1 LANAGPK
8 QDNANQGLIPLYHPP
23 IPRARTMPLVSHIK
37 IKKRMTVSQLAE
49 QMEAVKV
56 LGAGRFGKAAR
67 ILSEM
72 YGDRNYTN
80 ILSLAGPLI
89 PGGLR
94 AVIRDL
100 VDGGHVNAIVTTGAN
115 VTHDVLEALGH
126 RHIVGSETADDT
138 KLRKRGLSR
147 IYDLLV
153 TQQAIEALE
162 KTTYRMLNRIPES
175 KRRNLGSYE
184 LLWEFGKQLRDRN
197 SLLHT
202 AQTHGAPIFCPGI
215 FDSMLG
221 LHLWTY
227 SRLHTLFVNPFRD
240 FSKLVDMTYE
250 RKKVG
255 VVILGGGMPKHQ
267 ALIANTYRGGV
278 DAAIQITLD
287 RADGGG
293 FSGAP
298 LEEAISWG
306 KIKTPKKLVTV
317 LGDATVLFPL
327 LTAAALERVGN

>member
-1 LANAGPK
+1 
-8 QDNANQGLIPLYHPP
+8 
-23 IPRARTMPLVSHIK
+23 
-37 IKKRMTVSQLAE
+37 MTVSKLAE
-49 QMEAVKV
+49 QMETVKV
-56 LGAGRFGKAAR
+56 LGMGRFGKAAR
-67 ILSEM
+67 LLGEM
-72 YGDRNYTN
+72 FQDRNYTT
-80 ILSLAGPLI
+80 ILSLAGPLV

-94 AVIRDL
+94 TVIRDL
-100 VDGGHVNAIVTTGAN
+100 VDGGYVNAVVTTGAN

-153 TQQAIEALE
+153 TQESIEALE
-162 KTTYRMLNRIPES
+162 KATYRMLGRIPEV
-175 KRRNLGSYE
+175 KRRNIGSYE
-184 LLWEFGKQLRDRN
+184 LLWEFGRQIRDKS

-202 AQTHGAPIFCPGI
+202 AQKREAPIFCPGI

-227 SRLHTLFVNPFRD
+227 SRLHPLLVNSFKD

-306 KIKTPKKLVTV
+306 KIKSPNKLVTV
-317 LGDATVLFPL
+317 VGDATILFPL
-327 LTAAALERVGN
+327 LTAAALERTRS

>member
-1 LANAGPK
+1 
-8 QDNANQGLIPLYHPP
+8 
-23 IPRARTMPLVSHIK
+23 MPLVSQIK
-37 IKKRMTVSQLAE
+37 VKKRMTVSSIAE
-49 QMEAVKV
+49 RMEAVRV
-56 LGAGRFGKAAR
+56 LGMGRFGKAAR

-72 YGDRNYTN
+72 FQDRNYTI
-80 ILSLAGPLI
+80 ILSIAGPLI

-94 AVIRDL
+94 TVIRDL
-100 VDGGHVNAIVTTGAN
+100 VDGEYVNAIVPTGAN
-115 VTHDVLEALGH
+115 VTHDFLEALGH

-153 TQQAIEALE
+153 TQEGIEALE

-175 KRRNLGSYE
+175 KRKNIGSYE
-184 LLWEFGKQLRDRN
+184 LLWEFGKQIGDRN

-202 AQTHGAPIFCPGI
+202 AQARGAPIFCPGI

-227 SRLHTLFVNPFRD
+227 SRLHTLFVNPFQD

-255 VVILGGGMPKHQ
+255 VIILGGGMPKHQ

-306 KIKTPKKLVTV
+306 KVKTPKKLVTV
-317 LGDATVLFPL
+317 VGDATVLFPL
-327 LTAAALERVGN
+327 LTVAALERTKN